1 MGVGLS
7 PGFVTTGNSWSA
19 RGTAT
24 GSTRSAPAAT
34 TTSAAR
40 SAAARI
46 TRITRIGRIGPRIR
60 ARRVNAAA
68 GGPVALGL
76 QL

>member
-1 MGVGLS
+1 MGVGLA

-19 RGTAT
+19 RGIAT
-24 GSTRSAPAAT
+24 SATRSAAT
-34 TTSAAR
+34 TTSAATTAARIAR

-46 TRITRIGRIGPRIR
+46 TRIGCRVR
-60 ARRVNAAA
+60 ARRVNAAT